1 MRFGWLS
8 ALGHSLSILTRPTQ
22 SARRQIADFG
32 IGFCP
37 GCRRL
42 RGVASLQCR
51 DCSSQAPV
59 TEDA

>member
-1 MRFGWLS
+1 MLLDWLRQLRKGPM
-8 ALGHSLSILTRPTQ
+8 APPTPRVRLEV
-22 SARRQIADFG
+22 ARFG

-42 RGVASLQCR
+42 RGVTSPSCQHCGSRA
-51 DCSSQAPV
+51 AV